1 MKGLAEQ
8 RAIKPLKDGLDTTS
22 TSTLLKPALRD
33 PKALERR
40 IRAHLLSGALSVTL
54 TDNRYT
60 MISVRRDKKERDHYA
75 VRLHHMFLGAGPRIT
90 KALAHYIVKNDR
102 HASRLLGEYIDNNQ
116 GDIKPGPERKRRLR
130 LSHRGSCFDLL
141 EIFNALNEVYFDN
154 KIVAKITWGQ
164 RSTKRRRRNSM
175 KMGSYALDDKL
186 IRIHRSL
193 DRAFVPRFFIEWV
206 VYHEMLHE
214 VHQAPVVNGRRQ
226 FHSSAFLRDEA
237 KYEYYDLA
245 KAWER
250 AHIDDLL
257 TF

>member
-1 MKGLAEQ
+1 MKGLAES
-8 RAIKPLKDGLDTTS
+8 RAVEIRENDVKTSNSATLSNDSLKKPEI
-22 TSTLLKPALRD
+22 
-33 PKALERR
+33 LERR
-40 IRAHLLSGALSVTL
+40 IKAHLISGALSVTL

-60 MISVRRDKKERDHYA
+60 MISVRRDKKKRDHYA
-75 VRLHHMFLGAGPRIT
+75 VRLHHMFLGAGPSIT
-90 KALAHYIVKNDR
+90 KALAQYIVKNDR
-102 HASRLLGEYIDNNQ
+102 QASRLLGEYIDSNQ
-116 GDIKPGPERKRRLR
+116 EDIRPGPKRQRRLR
-130 LSHRGSCFDLL
+130 LSHRGTCFDLS
-141 EIFNALNEVYFDN
+141 EIFDALNEAYFN
-154 KIVAKITWGQ
+154 HSIQAKITWGQ
-164 RSTKRRRRNSM
+164 RSKKRRRRNSM
-175 KMGSYALDDKL
+175 KMGSYSLDDKL

-193 DRAFVPRFFIEWV
+193 DRTFVPRFFIEWI

-226 FHSSAFLRDEA
+226 FHSAAFLRDEA